1 MTKIGLIFDIKKFS
15 LHDGP
20 GIRTTVFFKGCP
32 LHCLWCH
39 NPEGIKTG
47 PEILFN
53 PGRCIACSQCVPV
66 CPRKAL
72 TLSDGGLD
80 QDHKKCTACGA
91 CAEACPA
98 EAWELAGKRM
108 TADQVMEAIE
118 QDIPF
123 YRQSGG
129 GVTFSG
135 GEPLMQPEILLEL
148 LDRCGKLGLHRAVD
162 TSGYAETEALLETA
176 RRAELLLYD
185 IKHTDPG
192 KHLEYTGVSNQLV
205 LDNLA
210 LATRENIEI
219 KIRVPVI
226 PGFNDDSGNIRRLG
240 DIALALPRHPEISLL
255 PYHSAAGHKYLQLG
269 RDYALRQTK
278 PQDRKKLETMAR
290 ELEGRGLLVKIGG

>member
-1 MTKIGLIFDIKKFS
+1 MTKTGLIFDIKKFS

-39 NPEGIKTG
+39 NPEGMTAG

-53 PGRCIACSQCVPV
+53 QNRCIACGQCLPA
-66 CPRKAL
+66 CPQKDITPL
-72 TLSDGGLD
+72 DGGLD
-80 QDHKKCTACGA
+80 HNPNKCTACGA
-91 CAEACPA
+91 CSEACPA
-98 EAWELAGKRM
+98 EAWELAGRRM
-108 TADQVMEAIE
+108 NADQVMAVIG

-135 GEPLMQPEILLEL
+135 GEPLMQPEFLLEL

-185 IKHTDPG
+185 VKHTDPG

-205 LDNLA
+205 LD
-210 LATRENIEI
+210 
-219 KIRVPVI
+219 PVI
-226 PGFNDDSGNIRRLG
+226 PGFNDDPGNIRRLG
-240 DIALALPRHPEISLL
+240 DIALSLPKKPEISLL

-269 RDYALRQTK
+269 RDYALRQVQ
-278 PQDRKKLETMAR
+278 PQDRKKLEGMAR